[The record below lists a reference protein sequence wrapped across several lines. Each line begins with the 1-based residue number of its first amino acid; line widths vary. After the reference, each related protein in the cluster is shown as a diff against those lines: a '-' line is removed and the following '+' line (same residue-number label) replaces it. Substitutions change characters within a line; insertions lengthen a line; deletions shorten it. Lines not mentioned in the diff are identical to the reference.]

1 MDMQLAVKVVL
12 NAEEEIQAQTTEEFL
27 FHLMDQ
33 FSKTGIAGEEKR
45 ICYETATLIRGILEN
60 GIV

>member
-12 NAEEEIQAQTTEEFL
+12 NEEEKIQAQTTEEFL

-33 FSKTGIAGEEKR
+33 FSKTGISGEEKW
-45 ICYETATLIRGILEN
+45 ICNAAATLIRGILEN